1 MDDTPI
7 TDRVCNARMETTHEA
22 LQTIKEN
29 TEEIKE
35 SLKQLP
41 SLCKQVEINTQRI
54 TALELWKGGL
64 LKGFLWFVGT
74 LLTITATALIIY
86 EKIKK

>member
-7 TDRVCNARMETTHEA
+7 TDRVCQARMKTTDES

-29 TEEIKE
+29 TEDIKE

-41 SLCKQVEINTQRI
+41 SLCEQVKTNTKDIDDIKSWRRGLFKGFFWFIGSILTITI
-54 TALELWKGGL
+54 TAL
-64 LKGFLWFVGT
+64 T
-74 LLTITATALIIY
+74 IY
-86 EKIKK
+86 EKLKK

>member
-1 MDDTPI
+1 MNDTPI
-7 TDRVCNARMETTHEA
+7 TDRVCQARMETTHEA
-22 LQTIKEN
+22 LQVIKEN

-41 SLCKQVEINTQRI
+41 SLCEQVKTHSKRI
-54 TALELWKGGL
+54 EALELWKIGL
-64 LKGFLWFVGT
+64 FKGFLWFVGT
-74 LLTITATALIIY
+74 VLTITATALIIY